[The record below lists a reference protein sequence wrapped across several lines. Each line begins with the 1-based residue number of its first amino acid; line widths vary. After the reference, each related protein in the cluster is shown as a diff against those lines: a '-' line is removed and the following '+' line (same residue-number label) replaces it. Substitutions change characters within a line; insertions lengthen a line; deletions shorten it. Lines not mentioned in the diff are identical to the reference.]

1 MTNQTVEKKDT
12 ISGALGISDG
22 WFESTVEMIRE
33 NWGKH
38 ETISDIMEWAARET
52 RDEELGVVN
61 ADLTVYEK
69 KLVMA
74 GFIIAQHINEQ
85 ATVINPM
92 AALFLEFLKS
102 QQRNEEDEE

>member
-12 ISGALGISDG
+12 ISGSLGISDG
-22 WFESTVEMIRE
+22 WFESTVEMIGE

-38 ETISDIMEWAARET
+38 KTVSDTMEWAAKET
-52 RDEELGVVN
+52 RDEELGGVN

-69 KLVMA
+69 KLVMT
-74 GFIIAQHINEQ
+74 GFIIAQHMHAQ

-102 QQRNEEDEE
+102 QQRGEEDEE

>member
-1 MTNQTVEKKDT
+1 MTNQTVEKKDS

-33 NWGKH
+33 NWGKY
-38 ETISDIMEWAARET
+38 ETISDTMEWAARET

-74 GFIIAQHINEQ
+74 GFIIAQHMNVQ
-85 ATVINPM
+85 ASAINPM
-92 AALFLEFLKS
+92 ALFLEFLKS